1 MSESQSHPSANS
13 PVHLPDEMEPV
24 LPPENTAEGLQT
36 KENTMNSFDD
46 AAESPEEQSGK
57 ANEPSSICAT
67 VGAMMTRI
75 LPAGGMLFCILSIAS
90 TSIGAGILGLPDAY
104 RKTGSLMSFVY
115 LIVITAQTVYSM
127 HVLVTLADLTGLHS
141 YEQMTAGLLNRKC
154 LYVVAAIRWVYC
166 IGAQVSY
173 VVTIGNLLG
182 PILDESGAS
191 DFLRGSVGSKLIQA
205 ALWLVFFFPQ
215 CIPQEIGSLRYVS
228 AAGIIMM
235 IYFSICVMAHYGI
248 DKDNRP
254 KTVLVTTGNE
264 AIDGLGVFI
273 FSYMCQINCV
283 EIYYEMCNRSPF
295 RFSLCATISLT
306 ICGCLYGLTGLF
318 GYLNFGDKLDGSVL
332 LQFNPIEQ
340 PYIMVAFVGVFI
352 KVCASYG
359 LYNNAACAAT
369 YQAFGWDPENV
380 SFWKH
385 LMFSIPFAIFSAA
398 LGIFIP
404 NVNMV
409 FGFTGGVCGG
419 FLAFILPSLY
429 YMYAGNWTL
438 KTVGWGNWIATYLML
453 MGGCV
458 AIVFGTGSTIYNA
471 VV

>member
-1 MSESQSHPSANS
+1 MSESRSHPSAADRV
-13 PVHLPDEMEPV
+13 PEEREPV
-24 LPPENTAEGLQT
+24 PQENPTEGLQKPET
-36 KENTMNSFDD
+36 TSNSFDG
-46 AAESPEEQSGK
+46 AESPDAQSNKEG
-57 ANEPSSICAT
+57 ETCSICGT
-67 VGAMMTRI
+67 VGAMLGSI

-104 RKTGSLMSFVY
+104 LKTGWLMSFIY
-115 LIVITAQTVYSM
+115 LIIITAQTVYSM
-127 HVLVTLADLTGLHS
+127 HVLVSLADQTGLRS
-141 YEQMTAGLLNRKC
+141 YEQMTAGLLNRKA
-154 LYVVAAIRWVYC
+154 LYAVAAIRWVYC

-173 VVTIGNLLG
+173 VVTIGNLLQ

-205 ALWLVFFFPQ
+205 GLWLVFFFPQ
-215 CIPQEIGSLRYVS
+215 VIPQDISSLRYVS

-235 IYFSICVMAHYGI
+235 IYFSICVMVHFGI
-248 DKDNRP
+248 DKDRRP
-254 KTVLVTTGNE
+254 PTKLVTSGNI

-283 EIYYEMCNRSPF
+283 EIYYEMCNRSPA
-295 RFSLCATISLT
+295 RFSLCAAISLT

-318 GYLNFGDKLDGSVL
+318 GYLNFGDDLDGSVL
-332 LQFNPIEQ
+332 LMFNPIEQ
-340 PYIMVAFVGVFI
+340 PYIMVAFIGVFI

-369 YQAFGWDPENV
+369 YQAFGWEPESV

-385 LMFSIPFAIFSAA
+385 LMFSIPYAIFSAA

-438 KTVGWGNWIATYLML
+438 KTVGFGNWIATYLML

-471 VV
+471 V